1 MKLRLNWQKLKTAIV
16 LGAIANS
23 MVLGWG
29 AIAPSLSQ
37 TGSDNNNPTD
47 VDLRYTFRNVQD
59 YTNCIQDIL
68 LLSENPEQFRQQGR
82 FNRCII
88 DVASVYANTGL
99 PECLAFKLIQ
109 EADVFAT
116 SRLRPPMYPFRG
128 IRLRVAE
135 KFGYSY
141 EVDEADREI
150 STISEQ
156 PLSSCQ

>member
-37 TGSDNNNPTD
+37 TEPDNNNPTD
-47 VDLRYTFRNVQD
+47 VDLRYTFRNVLD
-59 YTNCIQDIL
+59 YTDCIQDIL

-82 FNRCII
+82 LNKCII
-88 DVASVYANTGL
+88 DVARVYADTGL
-99 PECLAFKLIQ
+99 PECTAFNLI
-109 EADVFAT
+109 EKADVFAT
-116 SRLRPPMYPFRG
+116 SQLRPSIFPARG
-128 IRLRVAE
+128 VRLRVAQ

-141 EVDEADREI
+141 EVDETDTEI
-150 STISEQ
+150 SIVSEQ
-156 PLSSCQ
+156 PLSSCY